1 MCQRMFL
8 NLLSTARVV
17 TCTGSPQGYVLS
29 PLLYILY
36 SDDCRSNQENSSLV
50 RFADDSA
57 LLSLLLGTQ
66 DGHGAS
72 LDDFISWCDK
82 SYLDLNVNK
91 SKEVIADFTH
101 THSHTHA
108 HIHARARA
116 STHTHTHTYAPTETH
131 LPTHPPTHT
140 PTHART

>member
-1 MCQRMFL
+1 MFV
-8 NLLSTARVV
+8 NMLSSARAV

-36 SDDCRSNQENSSLV
+36 SDDCLSNQENSSLV

-108 HIHARARA
+108 HIHAHGN
-116 STHTHTHTYAPTETH
+116 T
-131 LPTHPPTHT
+131 PTHPPTHT
-140 PTHART
+140 YTHTRTH